1 MVYVDDGKRTRV
13 KVATK
18 HQRRGFS
25 SLQYAYREM
34 FDWRLVAVS
43 LSVLAASILTF
54 TMLGPMGLQ
63 DQLSPLQRLVF
74 VASCSAICWP
84 LSHALSSAILFLMRF
99 RPPVQIVL
107 ASALGAL
114 FVAMPCSAVA
124 YTTYG
129 LFQAQNA
136 PHVSLLEVYRIV
148 AVLVLAC
155 SCLVQYVACQ
165 RARLRFATN
174 ESGRA
179 SSPPRSKNTGELTH
193 TGLPSAEPQ
202 SWFFDRLPDMM
213 GRDVV
218 YLNVCGHYINVV
230 TTTGSC
236 LILMRFA
243 DAMAALGDLG
253 LQVHRSYWVAYR
265 HITGILRRDERTL
278 VRVTGQ
284 HELPVSRTHLTA
296 VRSAVPAP
304 KGQRPG
310 T

>member
-1 MVYVDDGKRTRV
+1 MKAPTDRE
-13 KVATK
+13 
-18 HQRRGFS
+18 FS

-34 FDWRLVAVS
+34 FDWRLIAVS
-43 LSVLAASILTF
+43 LSVLAGWIVTF
-54 TMLGPMGLQ
+54 AILGPIGL
-63 DQLSPLQRLVF
+63 DIQLGPLQRFAF
-74 VASCSAICWP
+74 VALCSVVCWP
-84 LSHALSSAILFLMRF
+84 LAHALSSAILFVVRF

-114 FVAMPCSAVA
+114 FVAMPCCAVV
-124 YTTYG
+124 YTMYG
-129 LFQAQNA
+129 LFQAHNG
-136 PHVSLLEVYRIV
+136 PLLSLLEVYRIV
-148 AVLVLAC
+148 AVLVLA
-155 SCLVQYVACQ
+155 STSLVQYVACQ
-165 RARLRFATN
+165 RAKLRFATN
-174 ESGRA
+174 GADRA
-179 SSPPRSKNTGELTH
+179 SPPRHGKATAELAMTESGS
-193 TGLPSAEPQ
+193 TAAPQ
-202 SWFFDRLPDMM
+202 SWFFDRLPEMM

-278 VRVTGQ
+278 VRVTGP
-284 HELPVSRTHLTA
+284 HEVPVSRTHLTA
-296 VRSAVPAP
+296 VRAADPAA
-304 KGQRPG
+304 KNQRPE